1 RAPARRPATSPRP
14 GTAPGP
20 ERPCR
25 VPRRAVR
32 GRAVRRPP
40 RHGMS
45 GRQLGGR
52 RDRAVA
58 LYEGEPTARPASFEA
73 LQSSGRKL
81 SATARTPYGFEHSVH
96 TPCERGATTLSGTE
110 PPGGPDMQPNTLLDA
125 ILDEAGISHAGL
137 AAHVNQAGRTRG
149 LSLRYEHTAVAR
161 WLKGQR
167 PRGQVP
173 DLICAVVAGGLHRP
187 VTLDAIGLGV
197 PGEPSAP
204 HTGSLSGFVERATA
218 LWRSD
223 QQQRPHLMG
232 APAVTG
238 TPAVMPVWEWENPP
252 EDVDVSRGGR
262 PRVTAGDLTMLRAA
276 RAHYEQLYRKAGG
289 VATRARIVGFL
300 NAEAAPLL
308 RGSYTDSTG
317 RQLHRATGGLVAI
330 AGICA
335 YDSDAHGLA
344 QRYFHQALRLA
355 KASGDR
361 GLGAYVIALLVN
373 QSLYMREFRQS
384 VAFAEAA
391 LRAAGTHITPALAS
405 DLYAMQAKAYA
416 HLGDGSS
423 ALACI
428 RRAEQAAERIRRG
441 HEPEETGYVQPG
453 LVNVQVAEALLSLGE
468 LAAAG
473 EHAAAA
479 VDTPAHDRGRVH
491 RLAMLS
497 TIELR
502 QGNADRAVA
511 IAVEM
516 AEQARGMESQRLR
529 DRLRAVR
536 DHLVRSG
543 CAGTD
548 EAAELIDGALRVPL

>member
-1 RAPARRPATSPRP
+1 
-14 GTAPGP
+14 
-20 ERPCR
+20 
-25 VPRRAVR
+25 
-32 GRAVRRPP
+32 
-40 RHGMS
+40 
-45 GRQLGGR
+45 
-52 RDRAVA
+52 
-58 LYEGEPTARPASFEA
+58 
-73 LQSSGRKL
+73 
-81 SATARTPYGFEHSVH
+81 
-96 TPCERGATTLSGTE
+96 
-110 PPGGPDMQPNTLLDA
+110 MQPNTLLDA

-137 AAHVNQAGRTRG
+137 AAHVNQAGKRRG
-149 LSLRYEHTAVAR
+149 LALRYEHTAVSR

-173 DLICAVVAGGLHRP
+173 DLICEVLAGRLQRP
-187 VTLDAIGLGV
+187 VTLDDIGLGV
-197 PGEPSAP
+197 PGLPAARLGSAAS
-204 HTGSLSGFVERATA
+204 TLSGFVERATA

-223 QQQRPHLMG
+223 EQQRPHLLG

-262 PRVTAGDLTMLRAA
+262 HPVSTADIDMMRAA
-276 RAHYEQLYRKAGG
+276 RTHYEQMCRKTGG
-289 VATRARIVGFL
+289 IATRTRIVGFL

-308 RGSYTDSTG
+308 RGSYADATG
-317 RQLHRATGGLVAI
+317 RQLHRSTGGLVAI

-373 QSLYMREFRQS
+373 QSLFMREYRQA

-391 LRAAGTHITPALAS
+391 LRAAGRDLTPALAS

-416 HLGDGSS
+416 HLGDGRS
-423 ALACI
+423 ALSCI
-428 RRAEQAAERIRRG
+428 RRAEAAADRIRRG
-441 HEPEETGYVQPG
+441 REPAETGYVQPG
-453 LVNVQVAEALLSLGE
+453 LVNVQVAEALLSLGD
-468 LAAAG
+468 LTGAR

-497 TIELR
+497 QIELR
-502 QGNADRAVA
+502 QGNTDEAVA
-511 IAVEM
+511 TAVEM

-536 DHLVRSG
+536 EHLVRSD
-543 CAGTD
+543 CAGTA

>member
-1 RAPARRPATSPRP
+1 
-14 GTAPGP
+14 
-20 ERPCR
+20 
-25 VPRRAVR
+25 
-32 GRAVRRPP
+32 
-40 RHGMS
+40 
-45 GRQLGGR
+45 
-52 RDRAVA
+52 
-58 LYEGEPTARPASFEA
+58 
-73 LQSSGRKL
+73 
-81 SATARTPYGFEHSVH
+81 
-96 TPCERGATTLSGTE
+96 
-110 PPGGPDMQPNTLLDA
+110 MQPNTLLDA

-137 AAHVNQAGRTRG
+137 AAHVNQAGRARG
-149 LSLRYEHTAVAR
+149 LALRYEHTAVAR

-173 DLICAVVAGGLHRP
+173 DLICEVLAARLHRP
-187 VTLDAIGLGV
+187 VRLDDIGLGV
-197 PGEPSAP
+197 SGDSAGP
-204 HTGSLSGFVERATA
+204 LGTAGTSLSGFVERATA

-223 QQQRPHLMG
+223 EQQRPHILG

-262 PRVTAGDLTMLRAA
+262 HRVSMADIEMLRSA
-276 RAHYEQLYRKAGG
+276 RAHYEQMYRKAGG
-289 VATRARIVGFL
+289 IATRARIVGFL
-300 NAEAAPLL
+300 NSETAPLL
-308 RGSYTDSTG
+308 RGSYTDATG
-317 RQLHRATGGLVAI
+317 RQLHRATGGLVAV

-373 QSLYMREFRQS
+373 QALFMREFRQA

-391 LRAAGTHITPALAS
+391 LRAAGRHITPALAS

-423 ALACI
+423 ALSCI

-441 HEPEETGYVQPG
+441 YEPDETGYVQPG
-453 LVNVQVAEALLSLGE
+453 LVNVQVAEALLSLGD

-473 EHAAAA
+473 EHALAA
-479 VDTPAHDRGRVH
+479 VDNPAHDRGRVH

-497 TIELR
+497 QIELR
-502 QGNADRAVA
+502 RGNADKAVA
-511 IAVEM
+511 TAVQM

-536 DHLVRSG
+536 EHLVRNG
-543 CAGTD
+543 CAGTA